1 MEQYLC
7 CGGVLMV
14 KMKGVNCS
22 EKIVSSTE
30 EVFNHITKDCEEKV
44 KHSIDWLIFNSRR
57 VNFYTEMVLANNK
70 SEKPSYMKYVV
81 FFKDT
86 KGFTGNIKAYLDMR
100 NNSVVTVGSF
110 KDGEIFVSG
119 VEDIK
124 DLEEAESKYEKIF
137 EDLQENGELKQYGCS
152 FTYDV
157 EA

>member
-1 MEQYLC
+1 
-7 CGGVLMV
+7 MV

-57 VNFYTEMVLANNK
+57 INFYTEMVLANNK
-70 SEKPSYMKYVV
+70 SEKPSLMKYVI

-100 NNSVVTVGSF
+100 NNSVVTAGSF
-110 KDGEIFVSG
+110 EDGGMFVSG
-119 VEDIK
+119 VENAN
-124 DLEEAESKYEKIF
+124 DLEEATNHYEKVF
-137 EDLQENGELKQYGCS
+137 KGLQEKGELKQCGCS
-152 FTYDV
+152 FAYDV

>member
-1 MEQYLC
+1 
-7 CGGVLMV
+7 MV

-30 EVFNHITKDCEEKV
+30 EVFNYITKGCEEKV

-57 VNFYTEMVLANNK
+57 INFYKEMVLAKDK
-70 SEKPSYMKYVV
+70 SEKLPLMKYVI

-100 NNSVVTVGSF
+100 NNSVVTAGSF
-110 KDGEIFVSG
+110 EDGGMFVSG
-119 VEDIK
+119 VENANN
-124 DLEEAESKYEKIF
+124 LEEATAHYEKVF
-137 EDLQENGELKQYGCS
+137 KGLQEKGELKQCGCS
-152 FTYDV
+152 FAYDV

>member
-1 MEQYLC
+1 
-7 CGGVLMV
+7 MV

-30 EVFNHITKDCEEKV
+30 EVFNHITKDCEEKI

-57 VNFYTEMVLANNK
+57 INFYTEMVLANNK
-70 SEKPSYMKYVV
+70 SEKLSLMKYVI

-100 NNSVVTVGSF
+100 NNSVVTAGSF
-110 KDGEIFVSG
+110 EDGGMFVSG
-119 VEDIK
+119 VENAN
-124 DLEEAESKYEKIF
+124 DLEEATANYEKVF
-137 EDLQENGELKQYGCS
+137 KDLQEKGELKQCGCS
-152 FTYDV
+152 FAYDV